1 MDSKIFKLWENTRDL
16 RKNITVEPESN
27 LLDVLKVQEL
37 WNISFLIYQIK
48 EVD

>member
-1 MDSKIFKLWENTRDL
+1 MDRKIFKLWEYTRDL

-37 WNISFLIYQIK
+37 WNISFFIYQIK